1 MRTLRLQHRKRKD
14 VPWFT
19 ASTTKKPAPGLGRRG
34 AKARLLWEETA
45 VKVVLQVRPTKRR
58 DGCPQ
63 FMDGPKASLAPTSC
77 VLRGH
82 WPETFRKAGYPGGG
96 DVVDPCR
103 ACDRRNSGAG
113 PVSGKKIPT
122 LSRVGYR
129 TMRGQ
134 QERRCATVP
143 ARGKSPRTRIRQA
156 RGKPARSGWG
166 LLQRA
171 GCVAILHAIM
181 MSISAYEKGR
191 PKPPSLP
198 SHERG
203 EVG

>member
-14 VPWFT
+14 VPWLT
-19 ASTTKKPAPGLGRRG
+19 ASATKKPAPGLGRRG
-34 AKARLLWEETA
+34 ANGAPFVGGNNRKGRFTGT
-45 VKVVLQVRPTKRR
+45 PTKRL
-58 DGCPQ
+58 DGCHNSRT
-63 FMDGPKASLAPTSC
+63 DPKPHLRRQVVFYGSLARDVQKSW
-77 VLRGH
+77 L
-82 WPETFRKAGYPGGG
+82 PGGG

-113 PVSGKKIPT
+113 PVPGKKIPA

-129 TMRGQ
+129 TMRG
-134 QERRCATVP
+134 A
-143 ARGKSPRTRIRQA
+143 ARTSLRNCSRKGKKSPDPNSSGARQTGTFGLGVVTTRRL
-156 RGKPARSGWG
+156 RDNTPRDHDVNFR
-166 LLQRA
+166 L
-171 GCVAILHAIM
+171 
-181 MSISAYEKGR
+181 EKGR